1 MWRFAVAYTEL
12 AVKGRTIS
20 VGTIISLRVAGTDIA
35 WAKNGPGE
43 NYGPL
48 FQDNDRT
55 RLRSEQ
61 LDYDRVDPNDPDL
74 AREEMAFAK
83 QLSGLVP
90 RLELLGFTLEQV
102 EAEYSQAVQEHAE
115 ETEAVDEKDGGLS
128 PHLMTFPEFCA
139 FVSSHPIGELDDTF
153 VGGLA
158 SDATP
163 HREGRFFGK
172 ALEQRIPCDWNCES
186 SYSERSY
193 FASLMMFLNP
203 YSILRVLAECPMNAN
218 AQVDWQ
224 FGPVVCS
231 GWAAERHF
239 LPGPSRT
246 QTFLIATEGS
256 SDTHILKHAF
266 SLLRPGIENF
276 FRFIDMKDGHPFPGT
291 GNLVKF
297 ARGLAKID
305 VHNQVVFLLDND
317 AEGMLAYKEIQS
329 LALPPSMRATHLP
342 PLDELCAIPARGP
355 EGVRPTDINGRAA
368 AIECYLDF
376 DAPGPTPTEIR
387 WTNYKKELNAYQG
400 ALCHKESFAKAFL
413 KQNLASLPKY
423 DTRKMSKVLDHIVGV
438 CMDMAARCSH
448 LTGESALP

>member
-1 MWRFAVAYTEL
+1 M
-12 AVKGRTIS
+12 IS
-20 VGTIISLRVAGTDIA
+20 VGTIISLRVAGTNIA

-61 LDYDRVDPNDPDL
+61 LDYDRFDPIDPDL

-83 QLSGLVP
+83 HLSGLVP
-90 RLELLGFTLEQV
+90 RLELLGFTLEEV
-102 EAEYSQAVQEHAE
+102 EAEYSQAAQEDAE
-115 ETEAVDEKDGGLS
+115 EAEALDEESGRSS
-128 PHLMTFPEFCA
+128 PRLMTFPEFCS

-153 VGGLA
+153 VEGLDG
-158 SDATP
+158 DATQ

-172 ALEQRIPCDWNCES
+172 ALELRIPRDWNCES

-193 FASLMMFLNP
+193 FASLMMFLHP

-224 FGPVVCS
+224 FGPVVGS
-231 GWAAERHF
+231 GWADERQF
-239 LPGPSRT
+239 LPGPLRT

-256 SDTHILKHAF
+256 SDTHILEHAF
-266 SLLRPGIENF
+266 SLLRPGIKNF
-276 FRFIDMKDGHPFPGT
+276 FRFIDMRDGHPFPGT
-291 GNLVKF
+291 GNLMRF

-317 AEGMLAYKEIQS
+317 AEGMLAYKVIQS
-329 LALPPSMRATHLP
+329 LSLPPNMRATYLP
-342 PLDELCAIPARGP
+342 PLDELRAIPARGP

-376 DAPGPTPTEIR
+376 EASGPTPPEIR
-387 WTNYKKELNAYQG
+387 WTNYKKEINAYQG
-400 ALCHKESFAKAFL
+400 ALCHKQSFAKAFL
-413 KQNLASLPKY
+413 KQNLTSLPKY
-423 DTRKMSKVLDHIVGV
+423 DITKISKVLDHIVAV
-438 CMDMAARCSH
+438 CTDIAARCSH
-448 LTGESALP
+448 LSGTSALP